1 MLVISRPHARKHGE
15 LTHMANQA
23 RKRVMKSSTEA
34 LVKQFQTPEDVLQPT
49 ATLTNDELIHFKRLV
64 NSREVDTWSPHDLS
78 IATQL
83 AKTIRRFEELQAQLD
98 LDGLT
103 LVNDRGTVV
112 AHPLLSASMS
122 MANVVQALSRT
133 LGLSASQR
141 ALTGDNQRQ
150 RNSAEA
156 EAKKVLK
163 RAADDGL
170 LA

>member
-1 MLVISRPHARKHGE
+1 
-15 LTHMANQA
+15 MASTA
-23 RKRVMKSSTEA
+23 RKRTMKNTTEA
-34 LVKQFQTPEDVLQPT
+34 LVKQFQTAADVLQPS
-49 ATLTNDELIHFKRLV
+49 AELSDVEMIHFNRITS
-64 NSREVDTWSPHDLS
+64 SREVDTWSPHDLS

-83 AKTIRRFEELQAQLD
+83 ARTVRRFDELQAE
-98 LDGLT
+98 LDGEGLT
-103 LVNDRGTVV
+103 IVNERGNRM
-112 AHPLLSASMS
+112 AHPLLSASMTMS
-122 MANVVQALSRT
+122 GTIQALSRT

-163 RAADDGL
+163 RASEDDL

>member
-1 MLVISRPHARKHGE
+1 MSN
-15 LTHMANQA
+15 TA
-23 RKRVMKSSTEA
+23 RKRTMKSSTES

-49 ATLTNDELIHFKRLV
+49 ATLTDLELTHFKRLV

-83 AKTIRRFEELQAQLD
+83 AKTLRRFENLQEQLD
-98 LDGLT
+98 NDGLT
-103 LVNDRGTVV
+103 LTNERGTVV

-156 EAKKVLK
+156 EAKKILQ
-163 RAADDGL
+163 RAAKEDDL
-170 LA
+170 L